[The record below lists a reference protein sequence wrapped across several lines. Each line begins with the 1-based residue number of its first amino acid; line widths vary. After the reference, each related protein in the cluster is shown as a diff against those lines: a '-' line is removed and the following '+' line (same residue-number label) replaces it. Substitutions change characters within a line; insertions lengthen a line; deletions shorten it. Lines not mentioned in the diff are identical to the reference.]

1 MKKIKQAVLF
11 AGGRGTRLSEKT
23 DVIPKPLVE
32 VQGEPIIIH
41 IMRNMAKAGIR
52 EFVILTG
59 YLSECFVDYF
69 IKNRKRQDYIEIT
82 DKGANIRFNVEGL
95 ENCVIKLVYTGE
107 TSGTAVRLWKAKD
120 LLDDNFVLTYGDS
133 FSNVDMREVEKRFLE
148 KEDTVLTLTG
158 IKYRERFGIVDVS
171 GDMPVFREKA
181 VSESELINGGFMCIN
196 KEGIL
201 KRYEDVAYPED
212 FMKDIMSQEELR
224 PHISVYRHD
233 GYWKAVDTMKDL
245 DDINKD
251 FKNRADILL

>member
-23 DVIPKPLVE
+23 NVIPKPLVE

-41 IMRNMAKAGIR
+41 IMRNMAKAGIK

-69 IKNRKRQDYIEIT
+69 INNRKRQDYIEIT
-82 DKGANIRFNVEGL
+82 DKGVNINFNADGL
-95 ENCVIKLVYTGE
+95 EGCTIKLVYTGE
-107 TSGTAVRLWKAKD
+107 ESGTAVRLWKAKD

-133 FSNVDMREVEKRFLE
+133 FSNVDMRDVEKKFLE
-148 KEDTVLTLTG
+148 KDGTVLTLTG
-158 IKYRERFGIVDVS
+158 IRYKERFGIVDIS
-171 GDMPVFREKA
+171 GETPLFREKA
-181 VSESELINGGFMCIN
+181 VSETELVNGGFMCIN
-196 KEGIL
+196 KKGIL
-201 KRYEDVAYPED
+201 ERYEDVAYPED

-224 PHISVYRHD
+224 PHISVYTHE

-245 DDINKD
+245 EDINKD
-251 FKNRADILL
+251 FEIRTDILL